1 MQATVVSPEGR
12 GWEEQSRSWVLTHSE
27 NYRRERSFCQTELDL
42 CLGARHGRVSSMLRA
57 EAT

>member
-1 MQATVVSPEGR
+1 MSPEGR